1 MCELLAMS
9 SREPATVSLSLSEF
23 ANHGGRTGPH
33 KDGWGVAFYD
43 ENDVRLVREANAA
56 SESRAVAFLADQAY
70 RSTRVLAHIRQATF
84 GPVKLKN
91 SQPFTRELG
100 GRMHVFAHNGDL
112 PEVEVLRKEAGH
124 CFRPVG
130 DSDSEHAFCL
140 LLERLRPLWGGD
152 QPPSM
157 EQRMAAVE
165 GFAREVSPLGP
176 SNFIFSDSDFLY
188 IYAHKR
194 TQPEDNQIR
203 APGLYY
209 LCRTCPSRKPAE
221 RSLGGISIASHEGPQ
236 QEVFLAASV
245 PLTDE
250 RWVALAEG
258 ELLVVERGRIRE
270 RRVVAAAA
278 GTEAG
283 REYLP
288 VGF

>member
-1 MCELLAMS
+1 MS
-9 SREPATVSLSLSEF
+9 SREPATVSLSLAEF

-56 SESRAVAFLADQAY
+56 SDSRAVAFLADQAY

-112 PEVEVLRKEAGH
+112 PEVEILRRSAGH

-140 LLERLRPLWGGD
+140 LMERLRPVWSGHD
-152 QPPSM
+152 APPLAD
-157 EQRMAAVE
+157 RVAGVA
-165 GFAREVSPLGP
+165 GFAREISPLGP
-176 SNFIFSDSDFLY
+176 ANFIYSDSDYLY
-188 IYAHKR
+188 VYAHKR
-194 TQPEDNQIR
+194 TQPTDNEMR
-203 APGLYY
+203 APGLYF
-209 LCRTCPSRKPAE
+209 LCRTCVSRNPE
-221 RSLGGISIASHEGPQ
+221 LRSLGGISIAGHEGPQ

-245 PLTDE
+245 PLTEE
-250 RWVALAEG
+250 RWVPLTEG
-258 ELLVVERGRIRE
+258 ELLVVRRGRIQL
-270 RRVVAAAA
+270 RRVLEPAAPPAAALEPGIPA
-278 GTEAG
+278 G
-283 REYLP
+283 
-288 VGF
+288 V